1 MKRKKVAK
9 LMAVVALIGAV
20 GVGGSLALL
29 TAETQEVRNTFTVGA
44 GLKGTDIELD
54 ETNVDKENDQ
64 EPDRDK
70 TNTYSDIQP
79 NTTILKDPQVRL
91 VNEGDRADAY
101 VFIRVS
107 GCDEFMNAVNNID
120 SSKAQSTFEK
130 WNENWHMI
138 AKENVDAKYDGIYV
152 YSTSPTFN
160 VQTGG
165 EIVDGSEEFSQFVF
179 EGINLSKDANLYA
192 EESGQN
198 VLEKNPI
205 VIDACAVQAAGDTNT
220 WANAVDS
227 LPTDFVSGID
237 IPEIGA

>member
-9 LMAVVALIGAV
+9 LMAVVTLIGAV

-29 TAETQEVRNTFTVGA
+29 TAQTEEVSNTFTVGD
-44 GLKGTDIELD
+44 GLKNTDIELD
-54 ETNVDKENDQ
+54 ETNVDKQDGEQ
-64 EPDRDK
+64 DRDK
-70 TNTYSDIQP
+70 TNIYYDIQP
-79 NTTILKDPQVRL
+79 NTTITKDPQVRL
-91 VNEGDRADAY
+91 VNSNKRADAY

-120 SSKAQSTFEK
+120 SEETPSSFKN
-130 WNENWHMI
+130 WNDNWKMI
-138 AKENVDAKYDGIYV
+138 AKEDDNAKLDGIYV
-152 YSTSPTFN
+152 YSTDDSFDMN
-160 VQTGG
+160 KGG
-165 EIVDGSEEFSQFVF
+165 DIVKGSETFSQYVF

-192 EESGQN
+192 EKSGQN
-198 VLEKNPI
+198 VLEKNQI

-220 WANAVDS
+220 WANAVES